1 MIEKTLM
8 KSASKTKTGLLKG
21 TSIHQN
27 VYSDK
32 SFIVMNENRGPVMI
46 TAQKIQKVARKIVP
60 IGNGGSIMPSIPT
73 SNSSAQLEPLI
84 EEATFPMSE

>member
-1 MIEKTLM
+1 MHNNIMSIDKTLM

-32 SFIVMNENRGPVMI
+32 NFLVMNENRSPVMI
-46 TAQKIQKVARKIVP
+46 TA
-60 IGNGGSIMPSIPT
+60 
-73 SNSSAQLEPLI
+73 
-84 EEATFPMSE
+84 